1 MKCTAAVLFA
11 IGISLT
17 VSGCTLGRSGN
28 CGPGLF
34 CSDCIP
40 PWTPVPCY
48 CQCVDD
54 VVVWET
60 GKNCGIHAL
69 ARYKHQ
75 CRQKLT
81 ADFSAGFVQAY
92 IDLAEGRGP
101 LPPSVPPSRYWQAYY
116 RSCAGRPRVEEWYA
130 GYQVGL
136 EQGLQSGVSQFR
148 RIDVRTFGCNGTQ
161 PAAGPVSDGGLSR
174 QGI

>member
-1 MKCTAAVLFA
+1 MKCRSAVMLA
-11 IGISLT
+11 IGISLAA
-17 VSGCTLGRSGN
+17 SGCTLGRGGN
-28 CGPGLF
+28 CNSGLF

-40 PWTPVPCY
+40 PWVPTPKY
-48 CQCVDD
+48 IQCVDD

-69 ARYKHQ
+69 ARYRHQ
-75 CRQKLT
+75 CGQKLT

-101 LPPSVPPSRYWQAYY
+101 LPPSVPPSCYWQAYY
-116 RSCAGRPRVEEWYA
+116 RSCAGKPRIEEWYA

-136 EQGLQSGVSQFR
+136 DQGLQSGVSQFR
-148 RIDVRTFGCNGTQ
+148 RIDIRTFGCNGGPG
-161 PAAGPVSDGGLSR
+161 PAPGIPATGLTR
-174 QGI
+174 LGI